1 MKIKVLSGISL
12 LILFF
17 SVGCKNKNAPQP
29 LKSTFDHSMIDSIKS
44 RADTFYSSRYP
55 RRDISLAEYYVNRK
69 DSTLTQVM
77 KDSLGRIRQIASV
90 RNKVRMFF
98 AEYYPNGQV
107 KADFHFDG
115 YGQYDGASKEYDEYG
130 GIQRLG
136 AYRSGMHV
144 GKWKNY
150 NGKGELISV
159 DEYNNDGQ
167 QMKLPD

>member
-12 LILFF
+12 LILIF
-17 SVGCKNKNAPQP
+17 SVGCKTKNAPQP

-55 RRDISLAEYYVNRK
+55 RRDISMAEYYVNRK

-90 RNKVRMFF
+90 RKKVRMFF

-115 YGQYDGASKEYDEYG
+115 YGQYDGPSKEYNEYG
-130 GIQRLG
+130 GVQRLG

-150 NGKGELISV
+150 NDKGVLISV
-159 DEYNNDGQ
+159 DEYNANGQ
-167 QMKLPD
+167 QIR